1 MKKYRLCYD
10 KTFIAKRC
18 IEGFEYKG
26 EMIEAL
32 QIYFE
37 YQVLD
42 KTGHE
47 KFFTCSDNEEMK
59 EQFIDGYDLNSF
71 YKCCYD
77 RNSKCGY
84 IMTPTEIAKKSD
96 FNVIYS
102 VDSCFKVLCDE
113 AYPTLISYE
122 EFCDILLNNAE
133 HFDISDNKP
142 AQSVSYGANEIK
154 EVCHCELCN
163 SMRAERQFAL
173 SDWEDKYIL
182 WDVDEAIEF
191 NTWAF
196 DTRLDTDTVEGI
208 MGEAK
213 RIPVDFPIV
222 KLNEESEYLLVY
234 GVVIPNP
241 LKECD
246 LTKEAEAYK
255 NYGHFTLLDGKMYES
270 VYSDIWLSPD
280 KVHSGKDIPCAI
292 LLKTSLDLNKKRSY
306 GFGYT
311 MTVRYKNEKG
321 LMDIFSNIMNRSFA
335 LCVKDVVKVLPEYTD
350 DWKKYIDEAA
360 CIETARGIF

>member
-1 MKKYRLCYD
+1 MKKYRLNYD
-10 KTFIAKRC
+10 KLFIAKGG

-26 EMIEAL
+26 EIIEAL
-32 QIYFE
+32 HIYFE
-37 YQVLD
+37 YQILD

-47 KFFTCSDNEEMK
+47 KFFTCSDDEEMT
-59 EQFIDGYDLNSF
+59 EQFVDGYNLNSF

-77 RNSKCGY
+77 RSRKLGY
-84 IMTPTEIAKKSD
+84 TMTPTEIVLKSD
-96 FNVIYS
+96 YDVVYS
-102 VDSCFKVLCDE
+102 VESCFKVLRDE
-113 AYPTLISYE
+113 EYPILISHE
-122 EFCDILLNNAE
+122 EFCNILLNNAE

-142 AQSVSYGANEIK
+142 TQSVSYGANEIK
-154 EVCHCELCN
+154 EECHCELCN

-241 LKECD
+241 LADCD
-246 LTKEAEAYK
+246 LAKEAENYK
-255 NYGHFTLLDGKMYES
+255 GFGHFTLLDGKIYES
-270 VYSDIWLSPD
+270 VYSDIWLSHD
-280 KVHSGKDIPCAI
+280 KVHSGKDIPCAV
-292 LLKTSLDLNKKRSY
+292 LLQTSLDLKKKRDY

-311 MTVRYKNEKG
+311 MTVRYKDEKG
-321 LMDIFSNIMNRSFA
+321 FMDIFSNIMNRSFA
-335 LCVKDVVKVLPEYTD
+335 LCVKDVVKVFPEYTD
-350 DWKKYIDEAA
+350 DWKKYIDEAV
-360 CIETARGIF
+360 CVEIAREIF